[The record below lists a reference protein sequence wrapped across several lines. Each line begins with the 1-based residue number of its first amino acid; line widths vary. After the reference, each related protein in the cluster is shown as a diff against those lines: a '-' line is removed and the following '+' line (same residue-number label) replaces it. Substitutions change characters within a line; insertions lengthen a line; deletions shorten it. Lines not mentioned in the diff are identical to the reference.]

1 MESRASF
8 ALSRFQTRIHSM
20 QRSLLAAP
28 RRLNIRQIAR
38 PPVITP
44 IAFRTGRN
52 AIPARPYASLAQE
65 ELSKKSPLSKIRFS
79 HVFGGLAIL
88 GLFVTTYGL

>member
-1 MESRASF
+1 
-8 ALSRFQTRIHSM
+8 M
-20 QRSLLAAP
+20 QRSLLATT
-28 RRLNIRQIAR
+28 RRLNVRQISR
-38 PPVITP
+38 PPVAAP
-44 IAFRTGRN
+44 IAFRVGRSV
-52 AIPARPYASLAQE
+52 IPSRPYASLAQE